1 METKRFRLIISNDK
15 RKNFGIGLLQMV
27 RALLEQNLIVY
38 KHIMAKFFRLSFFHL
53 FSCFLYDIPNKHT
66 QIKPLMTDNR
76 LQIFLNQVFETKK
89 MLMYQLK
96 FLLDVL
102 KVKEYV
108 YFLFIVG
115 FLAKISS
122 KSTQYAAYSKGRLMS

>member
-1 METKRFRLIISNDK
+1 MS
-15 RKNFGIGLLQMV
+15 
-27 RALLEQNLIVY
+27 
-38 KHIMAKFFRLSFFHL
+38 
-53 FSCFLYDIPNKHT
+53 DIW
-66 QIKPLMTDNR
+66 
-76 LQIFLNQVFETKK
+76 LQIFLNPVFETKK
-89 MLMYQLK
+89 MLTYQPK

-122 KSTQYAAYSKGRLMS
+122 KSTQYAAYSKGRFSS